1 MGPPKHFVAVFCAQ
15 RLGQRQGC
23 ETAAVAAA
31 EHSSRCCVWQLLAL
45 ASLTLY
51 SCAQR
56 RGQQPAVSSCS
67 RPVGLCG
74 GERKWRDSL
83 GLRRAFSGGLADQ
96 DRIFQNIYGEH
107 DTSIK
112 GAMKIGDYHQTDK
125 IVQKARAHTSLAP
138 TALQP
143 LSVAAVP
150 TQSVLSPALR
160 SPTFLRAAPR
170 WDAAGAWE
178 GSC

>member
-1 MGPPKHFVAVFCAQ
+1 MAAARTCVADAVFLC
-15 RLGQRQGC
+15 
-23 ETAAVAAA
+23 TATRSAA
-31 EHSSRCCVWQLLAL
+31 RGLQL
-45 ASLTLY
+45 
-51 SCAQR
+51 
-56 RGQQPAVSSCS
+56 QPARYVLLPTPYCQMQA
-67 RPVGLCG
+67 VGLCG